1 MSADDITM
9 EQQTPELQTDESLLL
24 SMDNIVME
32 GAAPEYPAV
41 PEAEATVDV
50 TADEEIEIE
59 AVQILPEKIAGM
71 LEPFGAQN
79 PSGEDPRYGD
89 EFVLI
94 KTEIDKLAFNDY
106 NAVLTLCEEILRSQ
120 AKDMR
125 ITGYYL
131 LASTY
136 IHGLHGLA
144 DGLLLYRLLLERFA
158 DSIYPQKENAQIM
171 ALQWLSSSKLL
182 AYTKQHQN
190 QATYEL
196 VKKIGDEVEQLNKT
210 IISMTNDE
218 TLCLKSV
225 YNWVKETLKKIKPA
239 EPAKPVVSKTEDS
252 SAGPQTVDVHA
263 SVPETT
269 PIAKANELVR
279 NESAPTLNLDAYKS
293 GGSLSDTE
301 LYSLM
306 RKIVTQLNHDKDYLR
321 SIAYARAARWGGM
334 ILPPNDKGKTRI
346 TPPRASGVN
355 EIKMMLSQEDYE
367 GALRKCEGIFFEAGG
382 HVLLDLQFYASKAAK
397 GIGKHDIAS
406 YIGYETDA
414 LLRRLPGLDA
424 LRFDDDTPFANA
436 ETAAW
441 LGKLNGNSESA
452 ASIVSASEEDAGL
465 VEAIN
470 AACEKANE
478 ENLNKALA
486 TLKDY
491 RPRTEKQRFQLRLAM
506 AQLCL
511 DHGRPEL
518 AYPILEDLLE
528 QAKSTSL
535 ALWDTGLAI
544 SVAKQLQNA
553 LRSLLST
560 ATEQNRAQ
568 YEQRLGEV
576 VAQMCRWDLALT
588 AQIL

>member
-9 EQQTPELQTDESLLL
+9 EQSQDMSPELQTDESLIL

-32 GAAPEYPAV
+32 GEAPDYSAV
-41 PEAEATVDV
+41 LDQTKAETDGADAVEEEEA
-50 TADEEIEIE
+50 ISI
-59 AVQILPEKIAGM
+59 PEKIAGM
-71 LEPFGAQN
+71 LEGFGTQN
-79 PSGEDPRYGD
+79 PAGEDPRYGD

-106 NAVLTLCEEILRSQ
+106 NAVLTLCEEILRNQ

-125 ITGYYL
+125 IAGYYL
-131 LASTY
+131 LANTY

-144 DGLLLYRLLLERFA
+144 DGLMLYRLLLERFA
-158 DSIYPQKENAQIM
+158 DTIYPQKENAQNM

-182 AYTKQHQN
+182 AYTKQHHN
-190 QATYEL
+190 EATMEL
-196 VKKIGDEVEQLNKT
+196 VKCIGDEVEQLNKH

-218 TLCLKSV
+218 TLCLKSI
-225 YNWVKETLKKIKPA
+225 YNWVKETTKNLKPA
-239 EPAKPVVSKTEDS
+239 EPSKPAVENKPQAATTAQQSTTQSAASNTHTASAEPVKQSTS
-252 SAGPQTVDVHA
+252 SVDL
-263 SVPETT
+263 S
-269 PIAKANELVR
+269 
-279 NESAPTLNLDAYKS
+279 SYKS

-301 LYSLM
+301 LFTLM
-306 RKIVTQLNHDKDYLR
+306 RKIVNQLNEDKDYLR

-355 EIKMMLSQEDYE
+355 EIKMMLAQEDFE
-367 GALRKCEGIFFEAGG
+367 GALRKCEGIFFEMGG
-382 HVLLDLQFYASKAAK
+382 HMLLDLQYFANKAAK
-397 GIGKHDIAS
+397 GIGKHDVAN
-406 YIGYETDA
+406 YIGYEAAA
-414 LLRRLPGLDA
+414 LLRRLPGLEV

-441 LGKLNGNSESA
+441 LGKLNGNTQSA

-465 VEAIN
+465 VDAIN
-470 AACEKANE
+470 AASEKANE
-478 ENLNKALA
+478 ADLNKALA
-486 TLKDY
+486 VLKDY

-511 DHGRPEL
+511 DHGRAEL
-518 AYPILEDLLE
+518 SYPILEDLLE

-560 ATEQNRAQ
+560 ATEQNRTH
-568 YEQRLGEV
+568 YEQRLSEV

>member
-41 PEAEATVDV
+41 SDAEATADV
-50 TADEEIEIE
+50 TAAEEIEQE
-59 AVQILPEKIAGM
+59 AEQILPEKIAGM

-125 ITGYYL
+125 IAGYYL

-182 AYTKQHQN
+182 AYTKQNQN
-190 QATYEL
+190 HASYDL
-196 VKKIGDEVEQLNKT
+196 VKRIGDEVEQLNKT

-225 YNWVKETLKKIKPA
+225 YNWVKETLKKIKPV
-239 EPAKPVVSKTEDS
+239 EPAKPVVTKTEDIS
-252 SAGPQTVDVHA
+252 GVQTGHSHA
-263 SVPETT
+263 PVSETT
-269 PIAKANELVR
+269 SSVKSSESVR
-279 NESAPTLNLDAYKS
+279 NDSASTLNLDAYKS

-382 HVLLDLQFYASKAAK
+382 HVLLDLQFYASKAVK
-397 GIGKHDIAS
+397 GIGKHDVAS

-441 LGKLNGNSESA
+441 LAKLSGNTQSA

-470 AACEKANE
+470 AASEKANE
-478 ENLNKALA
+478 ESLNKALA
-486 TLKDY
+486 ILKDY

-544 SVAKQLQNA
+544 SVAKQLQSA
-553 LRSLLST
+553 LRSLLTT

-568 YEQRLGEV
+568 YEQRLSEV